1 MMEALLEVAAFAA
14 KATIVVI
21 AVSATS
27 FLVFHL
33 GRGEARDEQHGRLK
47 VSRLDVRLLGLRDA
61 LRVRERSKKEWKAL
75 RKQREEEADARAE
88 GPTTYLLEFQ
98 GDLEP
103 SQARSLSRCVTAIC
117 LAAGDGD
124 DVLVRL
130 ESPGGTVPGYGLAA
144 AQLQRLKEA
153 GLSLTV
159 CIDRVAASGGY
170 MMAVVA
176 DEIVAAPLA
185 VVGSIGVLLPVPNV
199 HRWLKERGVEY
210 DEMTAGEYKR
220 TVSLAGEITP
230 EGRAKTQAQLDETHA
245 LFKKHITRHRPALD
259 IESVATGE
267 FWYAE
272 RAKELGLVDRIATS
286 DDLLLE
292 RASERAV
299 LRVRYLPPPR
309 FAERVLDWSA
319 RLARVGRALSSVKFR

>member
-1 MMEALLEVAAFAA
+1 MIEALIDVLSFAA
-14 KATIVVI
+14 KALIVV
-21 AVSATS
+21 VSISVSS
-27 FLVFHL
+27 FLVFQL
-33 GRGEARDEQHGRLK
+33 GRRDTRDEQHGRLK
-47 VSRLDVRLLGLRDA
+47 VARLDVRLLSMRDA
-61 LRVRERSKKEWKAL
+61 LRTRELSNKEWKQV
-75 RKQREEEADARAE
+75 RKERQEEADKRAD
-88 GPTTYLLEFQ
+88 GPTTYLIEFQ

-103 SQARSLSRCVTAIC
+103 SQARSLSRCVTAVC
-117 LAAGDGD
+117 LAADEGD

-144 AQLQRLKEA
+144 AQLQRLRDA
-153 GLSLTV
+153 GLRVTV

-199 HRWLKERGVEY
+199 HRWLKERGIDY

-220 TVSLAGEITP
+220 TVSLAGEITDA
-230 EGRAKTQAQLDETHA
+230 GREKTQAQLEETHA
-245 LFKKHITRHRPALD
+245 LFKGHIARYRPELD
-259 IESVATGE
+259 LDTVATGE

-272 RAKELGLVDRIATS
+272 RARELGLVDRIATS
-286 DDLLLE
+286 DDVLLD
-292 RASERAV
+292 RARERAV
-299 LRVRYLPPPR
+299 LRVRYAPPPR

-319 RLARVGRALSSVKFR
+319 RLASLGRWLARRTT